1 MKRREF
7 IKNTG
12 LGAGTILTASSMATF
27 LAACKKNDMMDM
39 GDMNMGGQPVPVTE
53 GNFSRLL
60 PAPSTVTGN
69 ATLTAQA
76 TTANINGSNIS
87 VLGYQ
92 ANGILGPTIRV
103 NRGINANIN
112 FQNNL
117 SEKTNIHWHGLK
129 IPANMDGHPKDVI
142 NPGSSF
148 NYQFNVNQRAALNW
162 YHPHPDKATAR
173 QAFQGLAGLFII
185 NDAEEAALNLPS
197 GIYEIPLVI
206 QDKRFSSS
214 GITYSPSMGEVMSG
228 YMGGTII
235 VNGEASPYTDVATRF
250 YRLRILNGSNAR
262 IYNLALSNNADLI
275 IIGNDG
281 GLLKNPAT
289 VKSILLSP
297 GERLDVLVNFAGLTP
312 GTEVFLESRVF
323 DNGGDAQGKQG
334 FKIMK
339 FKVTQTVSD
348 PFSVPAS
355 LSSLNSISPSASSK
369 TRNFVISAVQM
380 SGDMNMTGM
389 HRSDG
394 MNMTG
399 MHRINDKIYDKNRI
413 DETVVANATETWVF
427 DNSKGD
433 EPHPMHL
440 HGVHFQIL
448 ERSGGRGQLIAS
460 ESGWKDTVLVMPRE
474 KVKIIIP
481 FSTLTGVFVF
491 HCHNL
496 EHEDDGMMLQY
507 KLV

>member
-12 LGAGTILTASSMATF
+12 LGAGSLVTAGSMAAIF
-27 LAACKKNDMMDM
+27 AACNKNNMMN
-39 GDMNMGGQPVPVTE
+39 GSSMNMGGQPIPVTE

-60 PAPSTVTGN
+60 PIPNTVSGN
-69 ATLTAQA
+69 AVLTAQA

-92 ANGILGPTIRV
+92 ANGILGPTIRADSGL
-103 NRGINANIN
+103 NTNIN

-129 IPANMDGHPKDVI
+129 ISANMDGHPQALV

-148 NYQFNVNQRAALNW
+148 NYQFIINQRAGLCW
-162 YHPHPDKATAR
+162 YHPHPDGATAR

-185 NDAEEAALNLPS
+185 NDAEEEALNLPT

-206 QDKRFSSS
+206 QDKRLTSS
-214 GITYSPSMGEVMSG
+214 GIIYNPSMGEVMSG
-228 YMGGTII
+228 YMGETII

-262 IYNLALSNNADLI
+262 IYNLALSNNADMI

-281 GLLKNPAT
+281 GLIKSPST
-289 VKSILLSP
+289 VKNILLAP
-297 GERLDVLVNFAGLTP
+297 GERLDVLINFAGITT
-312 GTEVFLESRVF
+312 GTEIFLESNVF
-323 DNGGDAQGKQG
+323 DNAGSAQGKQG

-339 FKVTQTVSD
+339 FRVTQTVSD
-348 PFSVPAS
+348 SFTLPAL
-355 LSSLNSISPSASSK
+355 LSSVNAISPSASSK
-369 TRNFVISAVQM
+369 TRNFIINAMQM
-380 SGDMNMTGM
+380 S
-389 HRSDG
+389 SG

-399 MHRINDKIYDKNRI
+399 IHRINDKTYDKNRI
-413 DETVVANATETWVF
+413 DENVSANATEIWVF
-427 DNSKGD
+427 DNSQGD

-440 HGVHFQIL
+440 HGVHFQVL
-448 ERSGGRGQLIAS
+448 ERSGGRAQLMAS

-474 KVKIIIP
+474 TVKIVIP

-507 KLV
+507 QLT

>member
-12 LGAGTILTASSMATF
+12 FGAGSILTAGSIATI
-27 LAACKKNDMMDM
+27 LAACKKNKMMDD
-39 GDMNMGGQPVPVTE
+39 GGMNMGSQPVPVTE

-60 PAPSTVTGN
+60 PIPNTVTGN
-69 ATLTAQA
+69 TALTAQA
-76 TTANINGSNIS
+76 TMANINGNNIS

-103 NRGINANIN
+103 NSGVNANIN

-129 IPANMDGHPKDVI
+129 IPANMDGHPEALV

-148 NYQFNVNQRAALNW
+148 NYQFPINQRAGLSW
-162 YHPHPDKATAR
+162 YHPHPDGATAR
-173 QAFQGLAGLFII
+173 QAFRGLAGLFII

-206 QDKRFSSS
+206 QDKRLTAS
-214 GITYSPSMGEVMSG
+214 GITYNPSMGEVMSG
-228 YMGGTII
+228 YMGETII
-235 VNGEASPYTDVATRF
+235 VNGEASPYTEVATRF

-262 IYNLALSNNADLI
+262 IYNLALSNNADLT

-281 GLLKNPAT
+281 GLLRNPAT
-289 VKSILLSP
+289 VKNILLSP
-297 GERLDVLVNFAGLTP
+297 GERLDVLVNFSGLST
-312 GTEVFLESRVF
+312 GTEVFLENKMF
-323 DNGGDAQGKQG
+323 DNAGSAQGKQG
-334 FKIMK
+334 FKILK

-348 PFSVPAS
+348 SFTVPVVLSSINSIPAS
-355 LSSLNSISPSASSK
+355 AASR
-369 TRNFVISAVQM
+369 TRNFVLNVMQM
-380 SGDMNMTGM
+380 SG
-389 HRSDG
+389 G

-399 MHRINDKIYDKNRI
+399 MHQINGKTYNKNRI
-413 DETVVANATETWVF
+413 DETVAANATEIWEF
-427 DNSKGD
+427 DNSQGD
-433 EPHPMHL
+433 EPHPIHI
-440 HGVHFQIL
+440 HGVHFQVL
-448 ERSGGRGQLIAS
+448 ERTGGRGQLMVS
-460 ESGWKDTVLVMPRE
+460 ESGWKDTVLLLPQE
-474 KVKIIIP
+474 KVKVIIP
-481 FSTLTGVFVF
+481 FASLTGVFVF

-507 KLV
+507 QLT

>member
-12 LGAGTILTASSMATF
+12 LGAGSIIAGSSMITF
-27 LAACKKNDMMDM
+27 LAACNKNNMMN
-39 GDMNMGGQPVPVTE
+39 GDGMNMGGQPVPVTD

-60 PAPSTVTGN
+60 PVPNTVTGN

-76 TTANINGSNIS
+76 TSANINGSNIP

-103 NRGINANIN
+103 NSSMNANIN

-117 SEKTNIHWHGLK
+117 SEKSNIHWHGLK
-129 IPANMDGHPKDVI
+129 IPANMDGHPEDVV

-148 NYQFNVNQRAALNW
+148 NYRFTINQRAALSW
-162 YHPHPDKATAR
+162 YHPHPDGATAR

-185 NDAEEAALNLPS
+185 NDAEEADLNLPS

-206 QDKRFSSS
+206 QDKRLSSS
-214 GITYSPSMGEVMSG
+214 GIIYNPSMGEVMSG
-228 YMGGTII
+228 FMGETII
-235 VNGEASPYTDVATRF
+235 VNGEASPYTEVKTRF

-262 IYNLALSNNADLI
+262 IYNLALSNNAGLI

-289 VKSILLSP
+289 VKSILLAP
-297 GERLDVLVNFAGLTP
+297 GERLDVLVNFAGLTA
-312 GTEVFLESRVF
+312 GTEVFLESSVF
-323 DNGGDAQGKQG
+323 NNGGTAQGKQG
-334 FKIMK
+334 FKILK
-339 FKVTQTVSD
+339 FKITQTVSD
-348 PFSVPAS
+348 PFIVPAS
-355 LSSLNSISPSASSK
+355 LSTVNPVSPSSSSR
-369 TRNFVISAVQM
+369 TRNFIINAMQM
-380 SGDMNMTGM
+380 SG
-389 HRSDG
+389 G

-399 MHRINDKIYDKNRI
+399 IHKINDKTYDKNRI
-413 DETVVANATETWVF
+413 DETVAANAKEIWVF
-427 DNSKGD
+427 DNSQGD

-440 HGVHFQIL
+440 HGVHFQVL
-448 ERSGGRGQLIAS
+448 ERTGDRAQLIAS

-474 KVKIIIP
+474 TVKIIIP
-481 FSTLTGVFVF
+481 FSTLKGVFVF

-507 KLV
+507 QLT

>member
-12 LGAGTILTASSMATF
+12 LSAGGILASSSIVTL
-27 LAACKKNDMMDM
+27 LAACNKNNMMN
-39 GDMNMGGQPVPVTE
+39 GGGMNMGGQPVDVTE

-60 PAPSTVTGN
+60 PVPNTVTGDV
-69 ATLTAQA
+69 TLTAQ
-76 TTANINGSNIS
+76 TTIGNINGNNIS

-92 ANGILGPTIRV
+92 PNGILGPTIRV
-103 NRGINANIN
+103 NSGTNANIN

-117 SEKTNIHWHGLK
+117 SEKSNIHWHGLK
-129 IPANMDGHPKDVI
+129 IPANMDGHPEAVV
-142 NPGSSF
+142 NAGSNF
-148 NYQFNVNQRAALNW
+148 NYQFSINQRAALSW
-162 YHPHPDKATAR
+162 YHPHPDGATAR
-173 QAFQGLAGLFII
+173 QAFQGLAGLFMI

-206 QDKRFSSS
+206 QDKRLTSS
-214 GITYSPSMGEVMSG
+214 GINYNPSMMEVMTG
-228 YMGGTII
+228 YMGETVI
-235 VNGEASPYTDVATRF
+235 VNGVASPYTEAATRF

-289 VKSILLSP
+289 VKSILIAP
-297 GERLDVLVNFAGLTP
+297 GERLDVVVNFAGLTP
-312 GTEVFLESRVF
+312 GTDVFLENRMF
-323 DNGGDAQGKQG
+323 DNAGNVQGKQG
-334 FKIMK
+334 FKILK
-339 FKVTQTVSD
+339 FKVTQTVIDS
-348 PFSVPAS
+348 FALPAS
-355 LSSLNSISPSASSK
+355 LSSINSISTASSSR
-369 TRNFVISAVQM
+369 TRNFIINAMQM
-380 SGDMNMTGM
+380 S
-389 HRSDG
+389 SG

-399 MHRINDKIYDKNRI
+399 IHRINDKTYDRNRI
-413 DETVVANATETWVF
+413 DETVGANSTEIWAF
-427 DNSKGD
+427 DNSEGD
-433 EPHPMHL
+433 EPHPIHL
-440 HGVHFQIL
+440 HGAHFQVL

-474 KVKIIIP
+474 TVKIIIP

-507 KLV
+507 QLI

>member
-1 MKRREF
+1 MKRRHF
-7 IKNTG
+7 IKTTG
-12 LGAGTILTASSMATF
+12 LGTGSILAGSSILTF
-27 LAACKKNDMMDM
+27 LAACNKNNMMN
-39 GDMNMGGQPVPVTE
+39 GGVMNMSGQPVPVTE
-53 GNFSRLL
+53 GSFSRLL
-60 PAPSTVTGN
+60 PVPNTVTGN

-76 TTANINGSNIS
+76 TSANISGSNIS

-103 NRGINANIN
+103 NSGINANIN

-129 IPANMDGHPKDVI
+129 IPANMDGHPEAVI
-142 NPGSSF
+142 NAGSSF
-148 NYQFNVNQRAALNW
+148 NYQFPINQRAGLYW
-162 YHPHPDKATAR
+162 YHPHPDAATAR
-173 QAFQGLAGLFII
+173 QAYQGLAGLFIV

-206 QDKRFSSS
+206 QDKRLSSS
-214 GITYSPSMGEVMSG
+214 GINYNPSMGEVMSG
-228 YMGGTII
+228 YMGETII
-235 VNGEASPYTDVATRF
+235 VNGVASPFADVATRY

-289 VKSILLSP
+289 VKNILLAP
-297 GERLDVLVNFAGLTP
+297 GERLDVLVNFAGLTT
-312 GTEVFLESRVF
+312 GTEVFLESRAF
-323 DNGGDAQGKQG
+323 NNGGNAQGKQG
-334 FKIMK
+334 FKMLK
-339 FKVTQTVSD
+339 FKITQTVSD
-348 PFSVPAS
+348 PFTVPAL
-355 LSSLNSISPSASSK
+355 LSVVNAVSPSSSSR
-369 TRNFVISAVQM
+369 TRNFIINSMQM
-380 SGDMNMTGM
+380 SSGMDMTGI
-389 HRSDG
+389 HK
-394 MNMTG
+394 
-399 MHRINDKIYDKNRI
+399 INNKSYDKNRI
-413 DETVVANATETWVF
+413 DETVAANAAEIWVF
-427 DNSKGD
+427 DNSQGD

-440 HGVHFQIL
+440 HGVNFQVL

-460 ESGWKDTVLVMPRE
+460 ESGWKDTVTVMPGE

-481 FSTLTGVFVF
+481 FSALTGVFVF

-507 KLV
+507 KLI

>member
-1 MKRREF
+1 MQRREF
-7 IKNTG
+7 IKNSG
-12 LGAGTILTASSMATF
+12 LGTGSILAGSSILTL
-27 LAACKKNDMMDM
+27 LAACNKNNMMNSD
-39 GDMNMGGQPVPVTE
+39 GMNMGGQPFPVTE

-60 PAPSTVTGN
+60 PIPNTVPGN
-69 ATLTAQA
+69 AVLTAQA
-76 TTANINGSNIS
+76 TTTNINGSNIS

-92 ANGILGPTIRV
+92 ANGILGPTIRA
-103 NRGINANIN
+103 NSTMNTNIN
-112 FQNNL
+112 FQNDL
-117 SEKTNIHWHGLK
+117 SEKSNIHWHGLK
-129 IPANMDGHPKDVI
+129 ISSSMDGHPQALV

-148 NYQFNVNQRAALNW
+148 NYQFTINQRAGLCW
-162 YHPHPDKATAR
+162 YHPHPDGATAR

-206 QDKRFSSS
+206 QDKRITSS

-228 YMGGTII
+228 YMGETII
-235 VNGEASPYTDVATRF
+235 VNGEASPYTNVATRF

-262 IYNLALSNNADLI
+262 IYNLALSNNANMI

-281 GLLKNPAT
+281 GLLKSPST
-289 VKSILLSP
+289 VKSILVAP
-297 GERLDVLVNFAGLTP
+297 GERLDVLINFAGITKD
-312 GTEVFLESRVF
+312 TEIFLESNVF
-323 DNGGDAQGKQG
+323 DNAGSAQGKQS

-348 PFSVPAS
+348 NFIVPAS
-355 LSSLNSISPSASSK
+355 LSAVSSISHSSSSK
-369 TRNFVISAVQM
+369 TRNFIINAMQM
-380 SGDMNMTGM
+380 SG
-389 HRSDG
+389 G

-399 MHRINDKIYDKNRI
+399 IHRINDKTYDKNRI
-413 DETVVANATETWVF
+413 DENVSVNATEIWEF
-427 DNSKGD
+427 DNSQGD

-440 HGVHFQIL
+440 HGVHFQVL
-448 ERSGGRGQLIAS
+448 ERSGGRAQLIAS

-474 KVKIIIP
+474 TVKIIIP

-507 KLV
+507 QLA

>member
-12 LGAGTILTASSMATF
+12 LGAGGILTVGSVATI
-27 LAACKKNDMMDM
+27 LAACNKNSMMN
-39 GDMNMGGQPVPVTE
+39 GNGMNMGGQAVPVTE

-60 PAPSTVTGN
+60 PVPNTVTGT
-69 ATLTAQA
+69 AALTAQA

-92 ANGILGPTIRV
+92 ANGILGPTIRA
-103 NRGINANIN
+103 NSSTTANIN

-129 IPANMDGHPKDVI
+129 IPANMDGHPEAVI
-142 NPGSSF
+142 NPGSGF
-148 NYQFNVNQRAALNW
+148 NYQFAINQRAGLCW
-162 YHPHPDKATAR
+162 YHPHPEGATAR

-197 GIYEIPLVI
+197 GIFEIPLVI
-206 QDKRFSSS
+206 QDKRLTAS
-214 GITYSPSMGEVMSG
+214 GIAYSPSMGEVMSG
-228 YMGGTII
+228 YMGETII
-235 VNGEASPYTDVATRF
+235 VNGEASPYTEVATRF

-262 IYNLALSNNADLI
+262 IYNLAWSNNADLI

-281 GLLKNPAT
+281 GLLKNPLA
-289 VKSILLSP
+289 VKSILLAP
-297 GERLDVLVNFAGLTP
+297 GERLDVLVNFAGIAIA
-312 GTEVFLESRVF
+312 TEVFLESRVF
-323 DNGGDAQGKQG
+323 DNGGSAQGKQG

-339 FKVTQTVSD
+339 FKITQTLSD
-348 PFSVPAS
+348 SFSLPVS
-355 LSSLNSISPSASSK
+355 LSSVNSISASSSSK
-369 TRNFVISAVQM
+369 TRNFIINAMQM
-380 SGDMNMTGM
+380 S
-389 HRSDG
+389 SG

-399 MHRINDKIYDKNRI
+399 IHRINDKTYDKNRI
-413 DETVVANATETWVF
+413 DENVSANATEIWIF
-427 DNSKGD
+427 DNSQGD

-440 HGVHFQIL
+440 HGVHFQVL
-448 ERSGGRGQLIAS
+448 ERSSGRGQLTAS
-460 ESGWKDTVLVMPRE
+460 EGGWKDTVLVMPRE
-474 KVKIIIP
+474 TVKIIIP
-481 FSTLTGVFVF
+481 FSTLAGVFVL

-507 KLV
+507 QLT

>member
-12 LGAGTILTASSMATF
+12 LGAGSLLTAGSITAI
-27 LAACKKNDMMDM
+27 LAACNKNNMMN
-39 GDMNMGGQPVPVTE
+39 GNGMNMGGQPVPVTE

-60 PAPSTVTGN
+60 PVPNTVSGN
-69 ATLTAQA
+69 AVLTAQA

-92 ANGILGPTIRV
+92 ANGILGPTIRA
-103 NRGINANIN
+103 NSGINTNIN

-117 SEKTNIHWHGLK
+117 SEKSNIHWHGLK
-129 IPANMDGHPKDVI
+129 IPANMDGHPEALV
-142 NPGSSF
+142 NPGSNF
-148 NYQFNVNQRAALNW
+148 NYQFAINQRAGLCW
-162 YHPHPDKATAR
+162 YHPHPDGATAR

-185 NDAEEAALNLPS
+185 NNAEEAVLNLPS
-197 GIYEIPLVI
+197 GSYEIPLVI
-206 QDKRFSSS
+206 QDKRLTSS
-214 GITYSPSMGEVMSG
+214 GITYNPSMGEVMSG
-228 YMGGTII
+228 YMGETII
-235 VNGEASPYTDVATRF
+235 VNGEASPYTELATRF

-262 IYNLALSNNADLI
+262 IYNLALSNNADMI

-297 GERLDVLVNFAGLTP
+297 GERLDILVNFTGLTI
-312 GTEVFLESRVF
+312 GTEVFLESRMF
-323 DNGGDAQGKQG
+323 DNGGSAQGKQG
-334 FKIMK
+334 YKIMK

-348 PFSVPAS
+348 SFILPAS
-355 LSSLNSISPSASSK
+355 LSAVNTIPASSSSK
-369 TRNFVISAVQM
+369 TRNFVINAMQM
-380 SGDMNMTGM
+380 S
-389 HRSDG
+389 SG

-399 MHRINDKIYDKNRI
+399 IHRINDKVYDKNRI
-413 DETVVANATETWVF
+413 DENVSANATEIWVF
-427 DNSKGD
+427 DNSQGD

-440 HGVHFQIL
+440 HGVDFQVL
-448 ERSGGRGQLIAS
+448 ERSGGRAQLTAS

-474 KVKIIIP
+474 IVKIIIP

-507 KLV
+507 QLT

>member
-12 LGAGTILTASSMATF
+12 LGAGSIFTAGSIVTI
-27 LAACKKNDMMDM
+27 LAACNQNNMMN
-39 GDMNMGGQPVPVTE
+39 GGGMNMSGQPVPVTE
-53 GNFSRLL
+53 GNFNRLL
-60 PAPSTVTGN
+60 PVPNTVTGN
-69 ATLTAQA
+69 TTLTAQA
-76 TTANINGSNIS
+76 TVANVNGNSIS

-92 ANGILGPTIRV
+92 ANGILGPTIRL
-103 NRGINANIN
+103 NRGDAANIN

-129 IPANMDGHPKDVI
+129 IPASMDGHPEAII

-148 NYQFNVNQRAALNW
+148 NYQFAINQRAGLSW
-162 YHPHPDKATAR
+162 YHPHPDGATAR
-173 QAFQGLAGLFII
+173 QAFQGLAGLFMI

-206 QDKRFSSS
+206 QDKRLSSS
-214 GITYSPSMGEVMSG
+214 GILYNPSMGEVMTG
-228 YMGGTII
+228 YMGETII
-235 VNGEASPYTDVATRF
+235 VNGEASPYTEVAAKF

-262 IYNLALSNNADLI
+262 IYNLALNNNADLI

-281 GLLKNPAT
+281 GLLKNPLA
-289 VKSILLSP
+289 VKSILLAP
-297 GERLDVLVNFAGLTP
+297 GERIDVLVNFAGVTV
-312 GTEVFLESRVF
+312 GTDIFLESRMF
-323 DNGGDAQGKQG
+323 DNGGSVQGKQG

-339 FKVTQTVSD
+339 FKVTQSVSD
-348 PFSVPAS
+348 SFAVPVS
-355 LSSLNSISPSASSK
+355 LSSVDSISPSSSSR
-369 TRNFVISAVQM
+369 TRNFIIKAMQM
-380 SGDMNMTGM
+380 S
-389 HRSDG
+389 SG

-399 MHRINDKIYDKNRI
+399 IHRINDKTYDKNRI
-413 DETVVANATETWVF
+413 DENVSANATEIWVF
-427 DNSKGD
+427 DNSQGD

-440 HGVHFQIL
+440 HGVHFQVL
-448 ERSGGRGQLIAS
+448 ERIGGRGQLMAS
-460 ESGWKDTVLVMPRE
+460 ENGWKDTVLVMPRE
-474 KVKIIIP
+474 TIKIIIP

-507 KLV
+507 QLS